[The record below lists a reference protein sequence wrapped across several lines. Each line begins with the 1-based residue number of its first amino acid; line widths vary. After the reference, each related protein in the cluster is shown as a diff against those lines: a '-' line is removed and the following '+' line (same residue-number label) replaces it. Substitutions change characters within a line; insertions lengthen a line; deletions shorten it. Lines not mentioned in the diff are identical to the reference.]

1 MPAPIC
7 TKLDA
12 LSVFRVPF
20 GALGC
25 PRALW
30 SKIELDT
37 ASNLVW
43 PALGRKGRK
52 FPRGD
57 NLGKS
62 EKVSRERAHRSRGFA
77 GQVGV
82 RCPGLQHMEP
92 GSPGGLD
99 PQLSRTLLLLLLS
112 TASAQ
117 EVAPNRA
124 ACVVSHAVNGSSVSC
139 HPPAQ
144 IPRRFP
150 ADTVSLVVEFF
161 NVTRLPDDTLR
172 GLARLQELHLSSNQ
186 LESLSPNFLLPAPLL
201 QVLDLTRNRL
211 ARLPRGLFQ
220 ASGALHTLV
229 LKQNQLEALEP
240 SWLLGLKALRHLDL
254 SENRLQTLPP
264 GLLANVTSLRIL
276 DLSNNQLKALP
287 PDLLK
292 GPLRLE
298 RLHLEGNRLQV
309 LGEGLLAPQPDLRYL
324 FLSDN
329 KLAAVAAGALR
340 GLRQLGFL
348 DLSNNLLTG
357 TPKGLW
363 TSLGQPARDMKD
375 GFDISGNPWICDGNL
390 EDLYGWLVANKDKM
404 FSRNA
409 TRCAGP
415 EAWKGQTLLVA
426 AESH

>member
-1 MPAPIC
+1 MEKGEAIMSSRRPQ
-7 TKLDA
+7 
-12 LSVFRVPF
+12 
-20 GALGC
+20 
-25 PRALW
+25 
-30 SKIELDT
+30 
-37 ASNLVW
+37 
-43 PALGRKGRK
+43 RK
-52 FPRGD
+52 
-57 NLGKS
+57 
-62 EKVSRERAHRSRGFA
+62 H
-77 GQVGV
+77 
-82 RCPGLQHMEP
+82 
-92 GSPGGLD
+92 SPGGLD
-99 PQLSRTLLLLLLS
+99 SRLSRTLLLLLLS

-117 EVAPNRA
+117 EVTPNRA
-124 ACVVSHAVNGSSVSC
+124 ACVVSRAVNGSSVSC
-139 HPPAQ
+139 HPPAH

-150 ADTVSLVVEFF
+150 ADTVYLVMEFF
-161 NVTRLPDDTLR
+161 NLTQLPDDTLR

-186 LESLSPNFLLPAPLL
+186 LESLSPKFLLPPAPLL
-201 QVLDLTRNRL
+201 QVLDLTRNLL
-211 ARLPRGLFQ
+211 ARLPPGLFQ
-220 ASGALHTLV
+220 ALAALHTLV
-229 LKQNQLEALEP
+229 LKENQLEALEP

-264 GLLANVTSLRIL
+264 GLLASVTSLRIL

-298 RLHLEGNRLQV
+298 RLHLEGNGLQV

-324 FLSDN
+324 FLNDN
-329 KLAAVAAGALR
+329 KLATVAAGALQ
-340 GLRQLGFL
+340 GLRQLDFL

-363 TSLGQPARDMKD
+363 TSLGRPTRDMKD

-390 EDLYGWLVANKDKM
+390 EDLYGWLVANKDQM

-415 EAWKGQTLLVA
+415 EAWKGQMLLVA